1 VLYGNDFRAEHTLR
15 DGTRVTL
22 RAIQPSDR
30 DELRRQFSRLSP
42 ESRYRRFFHP
52 ISELTEEMLDYLT
65 QVDGLDHLAIVAWVD
80 SLDLKNEEGVGVGRF
95 VRLPGEPEVAEAAV
109 TVVDDF
115 QRRGVGTILLRALGE
130 AAKERGIRRFRGEVL
145 TSNEPMRRLC
155 EEAGAKEG
163 SSKDGTTSFDVPLD
177 AVPEV
182 PSKETVLQKMLRVA
196 ASSMVIWLSHLIPRS
211 PSSIEPDG
219 DPPS

>member
-1 VLYGNDFRAEHTLR
+1 VLYGNDFRSEHTLR

-22 RAIQPSDR
+22 RTIRPSDR

-52 ISELTEEMLDYLT
+52 ISELTDEMLDYLT
-65 QVDGLDHLAIVAWVD
+65 EVDGKNHVAIVAWVE
-80 SLDLKNEEGVGVGRF
+80 SLDLKSEEGVGIGRF
-95 VRLPGEPEVAEAAV
+95 VRFPGEPEVAEAAV

-130 AAKERGIRRFRGEVL
+130 AAKERGIRTFRGEVL
-145 TSNEPMRRLC
+145 TTNEPMRRLC
-155 EEAGAKEG
+155 EEAGATEG

-177 AVPEV
+177 VAPEA
-182 PSKETVLQKMLRVA
+182 PSKGSVLQRMLRVA
-196 ASSMVIWLSHLIPRS
+196 ASSMVIWLSHLVPRS
-211 PSSIEPDG
+211 SEPPSSPER
-219 DPPS
+219 